1 MLIPT
6 LLILSLLFATSSASV
21 HDFCVADLSQSDTPL
36 GFPCKDPKK
45 ITADDFAF
53 SGLGEPG
60 NTTNPINA
68 YVTPAFTP
76 QFPAVNG
83 LWISM
88 AIPMHTH
95 PGGTEMLYLIKGT
108 TCVGFISY
116 DNTLY
121 AKTIK
126 EGDTFLFPQGLEH
139 FIKNCGTKPVFG
151 ITSFSSSMPGMQL
164 LELMYQRKWCLGQLY
179 WIQHKLRNSR
189 VFLVGL
195 VKVAFGFQVLDL
207 LSSCCRLFVVVPSI

>member
-6 LLILSLLFATSSASV
+6 LLILSLLFTTSYASV

-45 ITADDFAF
+45 ITADDFSF
-53 SGLGEPG
+53 SSLGEPG
-60 NTTNPINA
+60 NTANPINA

-88 AIPMHTH
+88 ARLDMAMDGALPMHTH

-126 EGDTFLFPQGLEH
+126 EGDTFVFPQGLEH
-139 FIKNCGTKPVFG
+139 FIKNCGTSPVFG
-151 ITSFSSSMPGMQL
+151 ITSFSSSMPGMQITRTDIPTEVVSGTTFL
-164 LELMYQRKWCLGQLY
+164 DSVQVKKLKGVLGG
-179 WIQHKLRNSR
+179 S
-189 VFLVGL
+189 G
-195 VKVAFGFQVLDL
+195 
-207 LSSCCRLFVVVPSI
+207 